1 MLGSGDR
8 APSFSLDGVAD
19 PWSDGPAVLV
29 FFKVTCPVC
38 QLAAP
43 KVQLL
48 ADGGARVVAV
58 GEDPPEKLEKYAAKY
73 GQRVPTVKDSTTE
86 ISFENGSSLQ
96 VGTSHRG
103 GTLQILHVSEYG
115 KISALAVG
123 SPSIGPWR
131 QATAAWFA
139 GRPVTNCCKLMLP
152 CRKANCWPALIPRW
166 PAATAA
172 LEATVRGSTSAL
184 TRSLCA

>member
-48 ADGGARVVAV
+48 ANGGARVVAV

-73 GQRVPTVKDSTTE
+73 GQRVPTVSEDPPYAVSEAFGLDAVPTV
-86 ISFENGSSLQ
+86 IL
-96 VGTSHRG
+96 VGTDGVIIDAVAGWDRDG
-103 GTLQILHVSEYG
+103 WNRVATTAGAGPVSE
-115 KISALAVG
+115 
-123 SPSIGPWR
+123 
-131 QATAAWFA
+131 A
-139 GRPVTNCCKLMLP
+139 GDGLPAFRP
-152 CRKANCWPALIPRW
+152 
-166 PAATAA
+166 
-172 LEATVRGSTSAL
+172 G
-184 TRSLCA
+184 